1 MDILEIRNLI
11 YKVPHKILCDDISF
25 SIWSGEKVALL
36 AKNWAG
42 KSTLLKLISGEL
54 EAFSGTVEVLS
65 RIRVW
70 YLAQAEEFDPQMTVI
85 DAIFAHAS
93 EIGQLIKLYEHK
105 LTTGDTTWI
114 EKIMQRIEE
123 MNGRDYETNVRI
135 VINKLQLSD
144 LLERKIE
151 KCSGGE
157 IKRVALAKV
166 LIDDP
171 DFLVLDEPTN
181 HLDVEMIAWLEW
193 YLKKL
198 TRTVLIVTH
207 DRYFMERIC
216 NRIIELD
223 LGDLYNYPGNYSR
236 FLEMKAKREEDAEQ
250 DRHEMRQFL
259 KAEREWMAK
268 APRARESK
276 SVKREKEFV
285 EHEVVYSEMKR
296 QSLDHKKRLDISL
309 VKRRI
314 WGKILKLH
322 NIEKSYGEKVIVD
335 NFSYD
340 FRAGE
345 RVWLIGKNGVGKST
359 FIKLLAG
366 EEDPDNGAV
375 RKWKTIHM
383 WIYQQKQRR
392 LDPTKTVLDIVKEVA
407 TSIEIWW
414 GKRVTAKQMLD
425 KFMFPPRQ
433 QHQKAQLLSGWEQR
447 RLTLLLTL
455 IKNPN
460 FLILDEPTNDL
471 DIMTLGMLEDFLQA
485 YTWCLVIISHDRMFM
500 DKIVDHL
507 LVFEWDGVISDFPWG
522 YTAWE
527 QDQFD
532 KKEAETQKSDTLD
545 IVDEKHIDEDSST
558 QKVMQQQ
565 AQKKKSLSNKERD
578 EYQRLWEEIE
588 RLELRKDEINN
599 TMAWWNLEHKQLKEI
614 WLELAQIATKL
625 ETYEVRWLELAERT

>member
-1 MDILEIRNLI
+1 M
-11 YKVPHKILCDDISF
+11 CDDISF

-36 AKNWAG
+36 AKNGAG

-54 EAFSGTVEVLS
+54 EPFSGTVDVLS
-65 RIRVW
+65 RIRVG
-70 YLAQAEEFDPQMTVI
+70 YLAQAEAFDPKMTVL

-105 LTTGDTTWI
+105 LAVGDTHWI
-114 EKIMQRIEE
+114 EKIMQRIED
-123 MNGRDYETNVRI
+123 MDGWDYETNVRI
-135 VINKLQLSD
+135 VINKLQLSE
-144 LLERKIE
+144 LLDRTIE
-151 KCSGGE
+151 HCSGWE
-157 IKRVALAKV
+157 LKRVALAKV
-166 LIDDP
+166 LIDEP

-181 HLDVEMIAWLEW
+181 HLDVEMIAWLEG

-198 TRTVLIVTH
+198 TRSVLIVTH

-223 LGDLYNYPGNYSR
+223 LWDIYNYPGNYSK

-259 KAEREWMAK
+259 KAERERMAK

-285 EHEVVYSEMKR
+285 EHEANYADMKR

-322 NIEKSYGEKVIVD
+322 NVAKAYGEKVIVD
-335 NFSYD
+335 DFSYD

-359 FIKLLAG
+359 FIKMLAG
-366 EEDPDNGAV
+366 QEEPDTGAV
-375 RKWKTIHM
+375 RIWKTIHI
-383 WIYQQKQRR
+383 WLYQQKQRP

-471 DIMTLGMLEDFLQA
+471 DIMILGMLEDFLLA
-485 YTWCLVIISHDRMFM
+485 YTGCLVIISHDRMFM

-507 LVFEWDGVISDFPWG
+507 LVFEWDGVISDFPGW
-522 YTAWE
+522 YSAWE
-527 QDQFD
+527 EEQWE
-532 KKEAETQKSDTLD
+532 KKELEKQESHLEEKSEISWTH
-545 IVDEKHIDEDSST
+545 ESSST
-558 QKVMQQQ
+558 HKIMKQQVTR
-565 AQKKKSLSNKERD
+565 KKSLSNKERD
-578 EYQRLWEEIE
+578 EYQRLGEEIE
-588 RLELRKDEINN
+588 RLELRKEEINN
-599 TMAWWNLEHKQLKEI
+599 IMAWWNLNHTQIKEI
-614 WLELAQIATKL
+614 WVELAKIATIL
-625 ETYEVRWLELAERT
+625 ENYELRWLEFAERT